1 MCFYKEGPQ
10 CMFSVV
16 IAHPDRQK
24 MGRIVSA
31 SYAAVNLMVINYVNR
46 CVLFISVDKTHSLCT

>member
-1 MCFYKEGPQ
+1 
-10 CMFSVV
+10 MFSVV